1 MFQVAGIV
9 LDITMNST
17 NGKSRLEED
26 SLVFYSNFFFFFFES
41 LWVHLG
47 RVLLLC
53 QGYPSSGPAVPRVM
67 LSGGARLQD
76 AVRGWWQAGLAGAER
91 PADVFSQNAKSKHRK
106 P

>member
-1 MFQVAGIV
+1 MAKADWKRIAWFSFP
-9 LDITMNST
+9 T
-17 NGKSRLEED
+17 
-26 SLVFYSNFFFFFFES
+26 FFFFFES

-76 AVRGWWQAGLAGAER
+76 AVEGVVAGWVSRCGASRRCFQPER
-91 PADVFSQNAKSKHRK
+91 
-106 P
+106 